1 MADIATCG
9 TCLAPIKA
17 TGQRGRPRAY
27 CCDGCKEF
35 GVRLARV
42 ETLGAEILAGT
53 PSARRDRVLYAMRRS
68 LKDAGI
74 VIAGGD

>member
-1 MADIATCG
+1 
-9 TCLAPIKA
+9 
-17 TGQRGRPRAY
+17 
-27 CCDGCKEF
+27 
-35 GVRLARV
+35 V